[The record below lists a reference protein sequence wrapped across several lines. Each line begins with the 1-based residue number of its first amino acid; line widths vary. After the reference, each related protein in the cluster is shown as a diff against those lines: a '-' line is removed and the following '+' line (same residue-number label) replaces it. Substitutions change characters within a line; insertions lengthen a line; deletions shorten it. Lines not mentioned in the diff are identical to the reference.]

1 MENYKLIIWGL
12 GHVGKSA
19 VRQIV
24 QRKSLQLVAVYDNDE
39 SKIGQDAGLLS
50 GVEELGVTVT
60 NDLDAVL
67 ATEADVVLY
76 YAPNFFDEGKPV
88 SPQSVTRNIDDICK
102 CLEAGKNVTTTTLTY
117 YAHKTAP
124 EFFER
129 IAIGCT

>member
-39 SKIGQDAGLLS
+39 SKIGQDAGILS

-67 ATEADVVLY
+67 AT
-76 YAPNFFDEGKPV
+76 
-88 SPQSVTRNIDDICK
+88 
-102 CLEAGKNVTTTTLTY
+102 
-117 YAHKTAP
+117 
-124 EFFER
+124 
-129 IAIGCT
+129 